1 MNRLGVEQDLY
12 DLIAR
17 MSGPMIDDDLVRELK
32 TIAENAGLVIVDD
45 DVIDQIVAETEIET
59 LWETRADEIVDYL
72 WDHPE
77 FLKRVKKKHS
87 EEN

>member
-32 TIAENAGLVIVDD
+32 TIAENSGLVIVDD

-59 LWETRADEIVDYL
+59 LWEMRGDDLVDYL
-72 WDHPE
+72 WDHPA
-77 FLKRVKKKHS
+77 FLKRIEEKKK
-87 EEN
+87 